1 MLARGSAG
9 MSHRSG
15 DRPGS
20 EMVFKSRL
28 SQRWSRSAEHF
39 AALRTQDPRQLLRGL
54 LVRERVA
61 TLPQIDILPE
71 RVIHAEPHAAHD
83 ADADRLGLLAGL
95 RAHITL
101 HTRPSFRLVT
111 FNAYHKPRRHVAVV
125 SPSRPSP
132 ATASSVAVRGP
143 REAASPPC
151 ISPSHI

>member
-95 RAHITL
+95 RAHITPVSYTHL
-101 HTRPSFRLVT
+101 RAHETDSYLVCRLLLEKKNDHTM
-111 FNAYHKPRRHVAVV
+111 AV
-125 SPSRPSP
+125 
-132 ATASSVAVRGP
+132 
-143 REAASPPC
+143 
-151 ISPSHI
+151 

>member
-1 MLARGSAG
+1 

-15 DRPGS
+15 DRPDS

-61 TLPQIDILPE
+61 TLPQVDILPE
-71 RVIHAEPHAAHD
+71 CVIHAEAHAAHD
-83 ADADRLGLLAGL
+83 ADADRLGLLAGF

-101 HTRPSFRLVT
+101 HTCPSFHLVRSNT
-111 FNAYHKPRRHVAVV
+111 YRMHTQTSTPHCRCLPVV
-125 SPSRPSP
+125 SFAGDGIISRRARTPEGRLTSMN
-132 ATASSVAVRGP
+132 
-143 REAASPPC
+143 
-151 ISPSHI
+151 H